1 MEGRHDSQHV
11 EGEPS
16 HESGWEESHTH
27 TPSQCIPSFPEGSPV
42 LPTGVQTVRRIPWPS
57 WDPPFMSLSHSC
69 PMLFGGSFGHPGILP
84 WCPLRHRPPSC
95 PEDPLDIPGLPT
107 NPVQNSSPN
116 YVVRPPPSSHIIKLC
131 KPSRW
136 HQTSVEAVS
145 VSSDFSTKRK

>member
-16 HESGWEESHTH
+16 HESGWEESHAH
-27 TPSQCIPSFPEGSPV
+27 TPSQCTPSFPEGSPV

-57 WDPPFMSLSHSC
+57 LDPPLVSPQTQG
-69 PMLFGGSFGHPGILP
+69 PMLSGGSLGHP
-84 WCPLRHRPPSC
+84 R
-95 PEDPLDIPGLPT
+95 IPGLPT
-107 NPVQNSSPN
+107 TPVQNSSPN
-116 YVVRPPPSSHIIKLC
+116 YLVRPPPSSHIIKLC